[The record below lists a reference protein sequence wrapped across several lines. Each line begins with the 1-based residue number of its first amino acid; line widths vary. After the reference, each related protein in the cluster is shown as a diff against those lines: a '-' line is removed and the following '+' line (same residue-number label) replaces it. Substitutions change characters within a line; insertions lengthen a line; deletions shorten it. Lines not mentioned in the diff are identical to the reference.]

1 MFSLSTVMTVI
12 KAVPMIKSIF
22 DKLVDLYVESEITKI
37 HNERITRKQERNA
50 LLLSISRCQTDEERK
65 TYSVMLANIS
75 R

>member
-1 MFSLSTVMTVI
+1 MLSLGTVVSFI
-12 KAVPMIKSIF
+12 KAVPMIKNIF

-50 LLLSISRCQTDEERK
+50 LLLSISRCKTDEERK

-75 R
+75 K